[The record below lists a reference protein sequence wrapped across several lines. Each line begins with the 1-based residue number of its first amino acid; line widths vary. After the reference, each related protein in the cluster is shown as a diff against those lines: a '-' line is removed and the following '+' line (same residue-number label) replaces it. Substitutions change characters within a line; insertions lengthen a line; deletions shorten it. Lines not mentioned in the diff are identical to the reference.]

1 MDWKLNH
8 FQSFRCLSW
17 YCRLIQEDA
26 IKAPSNKI
34 MIRLHLPVHY
44 WLAAELLVLSW
55 HTGTTYSS
63 PYYSKMHNINMSNLL
78 DKLRYHIT
86 LFSHWNKL
94 HMCRAYCICIRTLYQ
109 LTISNRYS
117 TNVHCIAF
125 SVLITVCVLICYCTW
140 QSMILLFITEIN
152 ILNTCICMVLGA
164 SSNEHVGSCH
174 IKWHKQQLLLAQGLL
189 LLMSWNVPW
198 ANMFIWCH

>member
-34 MIRLHLPVHY
+34 MIRLHLTVHY

-86 LFSHWNKL
+86 LFSDWNKL

-152 ILNTCICMVLGA
+152 ILNTLCTI
-164 SSNEHVGSCH
+164 S
-174 IKWHKQQLLLAQGLL
+174 KQKKYKHTHDQNKITNRQ
-189 LLMSWNVPW
+189 
-198 ANMFIWCH
+198 